1 MKLPLQSVFLEP
13 FRRDLFFR
21 DPLHFIVVFNIYP
34 EMPAEV
40 PVASKIIMR
49 LFVVTRAVVAHRGG
63 AACCFLP
70 LASMVF
76 VVKRK
81 KVQRYLLFLSFTP
94 SLLLVNSNQLPKSNR
109 QITVLQ

>member
-21 DPLHFIVVFNIYP
+21 GPLLFIVVFNIYP

-70 LASMVF
+70 LALMVF

-81 KVQRYLLFLSFTP
+81 SATVFFVSLLHSFLSIPTSYP
-94 SLLLVNSNQLPKSNR
+94 RATAK
-109 QITVLQ
+109 LQF